1 MKTIINYVALGLSV
15 ILLILSLVFFNKY
28 NSLVDQVESS
38 AELSYK
44 TFITETKNYQSELNN
59 FIETKKSSNYDILVK
74 DSNTMRS
81 AYQNYEL
88 FVSTIY
94 HAEKKLYNERTEL
107 FKKIINT
114 APDFSNAS
122 IQELQNY
129 SNQVE
134 DTITLLEKSK

>member
-44 TFITETKNYQSELNN
+44 SFITETKNYQSELNN
-59 FIETKKSSNYDILVK
+59 FIVTKKSSNYDILVK
-74 DSNTMRS
+74 DANTMRS
-81 AYQNYEL
+81 AFQNYEL
-88 FVSTIY
+88 FVSTIFDSQ
-94 HAEKKLYNERTEL
+94 KKIYNERTEL
-107 FKKIINT
+107 FLKIINT

-129 SNQVE
+129 SNLVE
-134 DTITLLEKSK
+134 DTIKLLENTK